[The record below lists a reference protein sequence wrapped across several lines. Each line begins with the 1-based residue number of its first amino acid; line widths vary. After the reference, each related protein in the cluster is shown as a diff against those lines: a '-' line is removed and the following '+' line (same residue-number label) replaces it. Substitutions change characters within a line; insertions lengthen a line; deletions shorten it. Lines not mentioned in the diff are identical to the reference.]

1 MTRSLIFIA
10 YLGTWL
16 ELLKDKIAYQKEL
29 IEDQLSNDLFSVL
42 ASWIHMIFKG
52 FNQLIKVIVTYLDL
66 TTGAYIKDFSN
77 F

>member
-1 MTRSLIFIA
+1 M
-10 YLGTWL
+10 
-16 ELLKDKIAYQKEL
+16 LKDKIAYEKDL
-29 IEDQLSNDLFSVL
+29 IEDHLSNDLYGFV

-66 TTGAYIKDFSN
+66 TTGTYIKDFSS